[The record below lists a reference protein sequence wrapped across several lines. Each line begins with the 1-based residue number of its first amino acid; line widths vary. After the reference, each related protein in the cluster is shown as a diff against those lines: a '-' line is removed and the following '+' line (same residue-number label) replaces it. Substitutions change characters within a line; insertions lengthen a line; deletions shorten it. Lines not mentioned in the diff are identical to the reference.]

1 MQGLLTRGLLMR
13 GVPCVAL
20 ALLAGCGGAS
30 ADSGI
35 NAAFRIENA
44 QYIPGEIDSTS
55 PDGGTADAMLPVV
68 HTVTTINGTIQ
79 PGTTGH
85 TLGGT
90 LGPGSTAVLIGMRGD
105 IGHWV
110 VPVSTVDQNT
120 PGDFDFSAKAT
131 FGYDLPPPP
140 LQIVLRATNLAGEV
154 GPPRIQTFSL
164 AKTPPPG
171 AMVISLEWDTE
182 ADLDLHVQLPTLGDG
197 GIREISTRK
206 RTSLVPPAP
215 GDPAATPEDIQNAAY
230 LDTDSNGQC
239 VIDGRRNENVIWPVT
254 PELGQY
260 IVRVDTFSMCGE
272 VAANWRVRVFIDGDE
287 QTGLGR
293 TGQSMDVD
301 TRYPH
306 GTGAGVQAV
315 VFDYQP

>member
-1 MQGLLTRGLLMR
+1 MGKRFMA
-13 GVPCVAL
+13 AL
-20 ALLAGCGGAS
+20 VFVVGCGGAS

-44 QYIPGEIDSTS
+44 QYIPGEIDSTW
-55 PDGGTADAMLPVV
+55 PDGGTTDASLPMV

-85 TLGGT
+85 TVAGT
-90 LGPGSTAVLIGMRGD
+90 LGPGSTAVLIGLRGD

-120 PGDFDFSAKAT
+120 PGDFAFAAKAT
-131 FGYDLPPPP
+131 FGYKLPSPP
-140 LQIVLRATNLAGEV
+140 LEIVLRATNRAGKA
-154 GPPRIQTFSL
+154 GPPKSQTFGLVRPVAS
-164 AKTPPPG
+164 G
-171 AMVISLEWDTE
+171 AMVVSLEWDTE

-215 GDPAATPEDIQNAAY
+215 GDPPARPEDIQNAAY
-230 LDTDSNGQC
+230 LDMDSNSQC
-239 VIDGRRNENVIWPVT
+239 AIDGIRNEDVIWPVT
-254 PELGQY
+254 PEAGRY
-260 IVRVDTFSMCGE
+260 VVRVDTFTMCGE
-272 VAANWRVRVFIDGDE
+272 VAANWRVRVFINGDE
-287 QTGLGR
+287 QAGLGR

-301 TRYPH
+301 TRNAH
-306 GTGAGVQAV
+306 GTGAGLQAV
-315 VFDYQP
+315 AFDYQP